1 MKQLNNIIQFA
12 VITNDG
18 AEFYYN
24 GVKIA
29 TIVNETLVLEHR
41 EYSNEELLQLTKFMK
56 KYKKS
61 IKKLKKK
68 EKSNEI

>member
-1 MKQLNNIIQFA
+1 MKQLNNTIQFA

-61 IKKLKKK
+61 IKKLKKEGK
-68 EKSNEI
+68 IK

>member
-1 MKQLNNIIQFA
+1 MNHFIVFTNN
-12 VITNDG
+12 G
-18 AEFYYN
+18 ADFYFN

-41 EYSNEELLQLTKFMK
+41 EYSNEELLQLTNFMK

-61 IKKLKKK
+61 IKKLKKE
-68 EKSNEI
+68 EKIK

>member
-12 VITNDG
+12 VITNNG
-18 AEFYYN
+18 ADFYYN

-61 IKKLKKK
+61 IKKLKKEGK
-68 EKSNEI
+68 IK

>member
-1 MKQLNNIIQFA
+1 MKQLNNMIQFA

-18 AEFYYN
+18 AEFYSN

-61 IKKLKKK
+61 IKKFKK
-68 EKSNEI
+68 EGKIK

>member
-1 MKQLNNIIQFA
+1 MKQLNNMIQFA

-18 AEFYYN
+18 AEFYCN

-41 EYSNEELLQLTKFMK
+41 EYSNEELFQLTKFMK
-56 KYKKS
+56 KYKKKY
-61 IKKLKKK
+61 KK
-68 EKSNEI
+68 I

>member
-61 IKKLKKK
+61 IKKLKKEGK
-68 EKSNEI
+68 IK

>member
-1 MKQLNNIIQFA
+1 MNHFTVFTNN
-12 VITNDG
+12 G
-18 AEFYYN
+18 ADFYFN

-29 TIVNETLVLEHR
+29 TVINETLVLEHR

>member
-1 MKQLNNIIQFA
+1 MKQSNNMIQFA

-18 AEFYYN
+18 AEFYFN

-41 EYSNEELLQLTKFMK
+41 EYSNKELLQLTEFMK
-56 KYKKS
+56 KYKKDDS
-61 IKKLKKK
+61 VLYK
-68 EKSNEI
+68 NR